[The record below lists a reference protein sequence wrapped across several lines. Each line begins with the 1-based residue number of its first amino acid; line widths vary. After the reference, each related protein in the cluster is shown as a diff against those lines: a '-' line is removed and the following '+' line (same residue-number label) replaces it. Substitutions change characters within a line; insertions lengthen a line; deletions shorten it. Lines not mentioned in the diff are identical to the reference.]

1 MKDTAELGAAAY
13 AAGKTGGAAAAKH
26 TALVAGTG
34 LTLAAIVVMSM
45 TMPKNKGEFFVA
57 LISTVVS
64 SLSGGALVIQ
74 HFDMLSKVVLAAS
87 ETELWV
93 CLAKLGGVFF
103 VAGLPG
109 WVVVRSAFVF
119 TEARK
124 TKGIDVLIRDTKKI
138 LQK

>member
-13 AAGKTGGAAAAKH
+13 AAGKTGGAAAAAKH

-64 SLSGGALVIQ
+64 SLSGGAWVIQ
-74 HFDMLSKVVLAAS
+74 HFDLLSKVALATTEA
-87 ETELWV
+87 ELWI

-124 TKGIDVLIRDTKKI
+124 SKGIDVLIRDTKK
-138 LQK
+138 LWK